1 MKRNTRKRA
10 TERGEQSKRAKP
22 ILDLSLIFYTFS
34 LALACVCVCV
44 CVCNVVFVRCLG
56 ISSLLI
62 PHDRAQLARV
72 CVLFVIALFQGSLS
86 RLEVFFLHSRR
97 AARSLKITHQFNI
110 WGVCCSA
117 IWELALLFH
126 SQSAEVQENECHTVF
141 IINREILGCARG
153 GNDEFGAQ
161 VHDGRGVSRSLRG

>member
-1 MKRNTRKRA
+1 VRYEKEHEKKSNR
-10 TERGEQSKRAKP
+10 ERGEQSKRAKP

-34 LALACVCVCV
+34 LALA

-153 GNDEFGAQ
+153 ENDEFGAQ
-161 VHDGRGVSRSLRG
+161 VHDVRGFSRSLRG